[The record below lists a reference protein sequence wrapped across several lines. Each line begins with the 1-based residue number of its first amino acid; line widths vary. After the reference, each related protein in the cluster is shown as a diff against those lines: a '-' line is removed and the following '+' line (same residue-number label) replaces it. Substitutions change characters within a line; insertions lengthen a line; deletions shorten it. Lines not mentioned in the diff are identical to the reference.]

1 MATWLAIL
9 GPLALKLIE
18 WWLNNSA
25 NKAAAYKSF
34 LDFVEKMQPTAPAE
48 LNQKYEAQKDR
59 VRKLIDDLGKP
70 K

>member
-1 MATWLAIL
+1 LQ
-9 GPLALKLIE
+9 

-34 LDFVEKMQPTAPAE
+34 LDFIEKMQPTAPADV
-48 LNQKYEAQKDR
+48 NQKYEAQKER
-59 VRKLIDDLGKP
+59 MRKAIDDLRQP